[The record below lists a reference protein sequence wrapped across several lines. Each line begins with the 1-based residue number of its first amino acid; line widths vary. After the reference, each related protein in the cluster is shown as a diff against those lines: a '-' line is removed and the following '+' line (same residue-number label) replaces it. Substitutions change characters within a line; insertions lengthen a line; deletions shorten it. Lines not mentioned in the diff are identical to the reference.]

1 VQKLAASVVIATKN
15 RRRELGNALRSALLQ
30 SVAPEVIVID
40 DGSSDGTSEF
50 VRDTFPQVKVVRAEV
65 SRGYIF
71 QRNRGAE
78 IARGEILF
86 SIDDDAVFTTEH
98 VVEQTLGEFDRAIVG
113 AVAIPFIEPRKS
125 VTEHQRAPSAELV
138 WVTHDFIGTAHA
150 LRRDVFLSLGGYR
163 QELIHQGEESDY
175 CIRMLDAGYIVRA
188 GNADPIHHFESP
200 QRSYERMDFYGSRN
214 SVMFAWQNV
223 PMPYLPVHLAVTSWN
238 CVTWTSQPKRFL
250 RRAGAVM
257 GAFGAMIRHSRIPVR
272 TDTYRLFRE
281 LKTGGPVLLT
291 AIEGRL
297 ARPRWHGAA
306 DGNAEMPSA
315 G

>member
-1 VQKLAASVVIATKN
+1 MEKLTASVVITSKN
-15 RRRELGNALRSALLQ
+15 RKRELGDALRSALLQ
-30 SVAPEVIVID
+30 SAAPEVIMID
-40 DGSSDGTSEF
+40 DGSTDGTSEF
-50 VRDTFPQVKVVRAEV
+50 VRDNFPQVEVVRSEV
-65 SRGYIF
+65 SRGYVF

-78 IARGEILF
+78 IARGEIVF
-86 SIDDDAVFTTEH
+86 SIDDDAVFTTER
-98 VVEQTLGEFDRAIVG
+98 VVEQTLREFDRGIVG

-125 VTEHQRAPSAELV
+125 VTEHQRAPSAGFV

-200 QRSYERMDFYGSRN
+200 HRSYERMDFYGSRN

-238 CVTWTSQPKRFL
+238 CVSWTSQPKRFL
-250 RRAGAVM
+250 RRTGAVM
-257 GAFGAMIRHSRIPVR
+257 GAFGSMIQHDRIPVR
-272 TDTYRLFRE
+272 AKTYRLFRE
-281 LKTGGPVLLT
+281 LKTRGPVLLT
-291 AIEGRL
+291 AIERRL
-297 ARPRWHGAA
+297 AAPRWPGASG
-306 DGNAEMPSA
+306 GNAKISSPD
-315 G
+315 